1 MVKLHHYF
9 KWNKGKSNYLLVIQ
23 WNGTVERPLRNTSC
37 MQTLVH
43 HPSDIKMLH
52 LRLLSGQISLAKT
65 FSGLKGDH
73 SWQ

>member
-1 MVKLHHYF
+1 MDTQSMVKLYYYL
-9 KWNKGKSNYLLVIQ
+9 KWNKRKSNYLSVIQ
-23 WNGTVERPLRNTSC
+23 WNGTVEPPL
-37 MQTLVH
+37 QTLAH

-52 LRLLSGQISLAKT
+52 LRLLSGHLSLANT